1 MQSITQEEIS
11 EAIRRPSDFG
21 YFGDLPIGD
30 TWSLGPVILTR
41 DSGPLEKAN
50 SQSVRDAFRQLFG
63 EEGEEQGWEVTR
75 CNHWAVGWVEHLSF
89 KAIDENGGP
98 TAQFIEMLR
107 LNAEVEENCVLDE
120 DLLCEIEWEATI
132 EYLEWNA
139 ARFVRENAPADWVEL
154 LAREVGS
161 QVVHESSGPY
171 VRDEDIKAALRSLD
185 LLDTSDEEEE
195 E

>member
-1 MQSITQEEIS
+1 
-11 EAIRRPSDFG
+11 
-21 YFGDLPIGD
+21 
-30 TWSLGPVILTR
+30 
-41 DSGPLEKAN
+41 
-50 SQSVRDAFRQLFG
+50 
-63 EEGEEQGWEVTR
+63 
-75 CNHWAVGWVEHLSF
+75 
-89 KAIDENGGP
+89 
-98 TAQFIEMLR
+98 MLR

-139 ARFVRENAPADWVEL
+139 ARFVREYAPDDWVEL